1 MAEQSLRTTPLEEV
15 HESLGATF
23 TDFAGWNMPVRYGSD
38 LAEHAAVRERAGIF
52 DLSHM
57 GEIHLRGPEA
67 AAALDHALAGK
78 LSTMSVGRAKYSLLL
93 TEDGGIV
100 DDVITYRLA
109 EDHFLVVA
117 NASNVEADSAE
128 LTARAAGFDVTVDDA
143 SAGTALIAVQGPASQ
158 EILLR
163 ALGDGDQAITGIGA
177 EELTALKGYRVLQA
191 RFRDQDLLVART
203 GYTGEDGFEL
213 YLPAQRAV
221 ELWEQLSEAGGED
234 LTPCGLACRDTLRLE
249 AGMPLYGNEISRD
262 LHPAQ
267 SGLGRVVALRSK
279 SDFVGRAAFEAADTA
294 QLPVLVGLV
303 ADGRRA
309 ARAGSPVRT
318 PGGETA
324 GSISSGA
331 LSPTLG
337 HPIAMAFIR
346 PELAAAG
353 TELLA
358 DVRGKDLP
366 VRVVDLPFYTR
377 P

>member
-117 NASNVEADSAE
+117 NASNVGADSAE

-177 EELTALKGYRVLQA
+177 EELTALKG
-191 RFRDQDLLVART
+191 
-203 GYTGEDGFEL
+203 
-213 YLPAQRAV
+213 
-221 ELWEQLSEAGGED
+221 
-234 LTPCGLACRDTLRLE
+234 
-249 AGMPLYGNEISRD
+249 
-262 LHPAQ
+262 
-267 SGLGRVVALRSK
+267 
-279 SDFVGRAAFEAADTA
+279 
-294 QLPVLVGLV
+294 
-303 ADGRRA
+303 
-309 ARAGSPVRT
+309 
-318 PGGETA
+318 
-324 GSISSGA
+324 
-331 LSPTLG
+331 
-337 HPIAMAFIR
+337 
-346 PELAAAG
+346 
-353 TELLA
+353 
-358 DVRGKDLP
+358 
-366 VRVVDLPFYTR
+366 
-377 P
+377 

>member
-1 MAEQSLRTTPLEEV
+1 MAEQALRSTPLEEV
-15 HESLGATF
+15 HQSLGATF

-38 LAEHAAVRERAGIF
+38 LAEHAAVRERAGLF

-67 AAALDHALAGK
+67 PNALDHALAGRF
-78 LSTMSVGRAKYSLLL
+78 SAMSVGRAKYSLLL
-93 TEDGGIV
+93 TEDGGIA

-117 NASNVEADSAE
+117 NASNAEADVAE
-128 LTARAAGFDVTVDDA
+128 LTARAAGFDVVVDDA
-143 SAGTALIAVQGPASQ
+143 SAGTALIAVQGPASAK
-158 EILLR
+158 ILLR
-163 ALGDGDQAITGIGA
+163 ALTEGEHGVAGVGA
-177 EELTALKGYRVLQA
+177 EELEALKNYRVLQGSY
-191 RFRDQDLLVART
+191 RDRDLLIART

-213 YLPAQRAV
+213 YLPAERAA
-221 ELWEQLSEAGGED
+221 ELWQQLIEAGGQD

-249 AGMPLYGNEISRD
+249 AGMPLYGHEIDRD

-267 SGLGRVVALRSK
+267 SGLGRVVALKSK
-279 SDFVGRAAFEAADTA
+279 QDFVGRAAFEGADTS

-309 ARAGSPVRT
+309 ARAGSEVRT
-318 PGGETA
+318 ADGEA
-324 GSISSGA
+324 IGSISSGA

-337 HPIAMAFIR
+337 HPIAMAFVR
-346 PELAAAG
+346 PDLTAAG
-353 TELLA
+353 TELIA

-366 VRVVDLPFYTR
+366 VRVVDLPFYSR
-377 P
+377 S